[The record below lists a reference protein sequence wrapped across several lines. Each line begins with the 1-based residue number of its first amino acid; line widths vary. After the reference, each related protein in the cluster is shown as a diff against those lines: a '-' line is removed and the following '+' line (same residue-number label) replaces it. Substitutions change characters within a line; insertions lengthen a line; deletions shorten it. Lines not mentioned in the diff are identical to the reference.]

1 MNIKLICSMCEKE
14 LDEFDL
20 QEKFSFKR
28 YIGYGSKYD
37 MNILDVKLCCGCF
50 DKILDT
56 LLPMFKIKPLTE
68 YEIVSDGDKLIG
80 RRKEKQK

>member
-1 MNIKLICSMCEKE
+1 MCEKE

-20 QEKFSFKR
+20 EEKFSFNR

-37 MNILDVKLCCGCF
+37 MNILDAKLCCGCF

-56 LLPMFKIKPLTE
+56 LLPMFKINPLTE
-68 YEIVSDGDKLIG
+68 YEIFSDGDKLIG

>member
-1 MNIKLICSMCEKE
+1 MCEKE

-37 MNILDVKLCCGCF
+37 MNILDVKLCCDCF
-50 DKILDT
+50 DKLLDAV
-56 LLPMFKIKPLTE
+56 LPMFKINPLTE
-68 YEIVSDGDKLIG
+68 YEIIVSDDGNKLIG